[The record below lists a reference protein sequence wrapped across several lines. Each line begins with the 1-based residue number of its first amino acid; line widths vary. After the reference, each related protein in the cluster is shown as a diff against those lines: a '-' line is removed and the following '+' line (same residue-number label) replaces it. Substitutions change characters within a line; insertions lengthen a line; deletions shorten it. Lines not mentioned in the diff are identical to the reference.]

1 MGHDPVGI
9 LGKQALLSQICVIT
23 TSEFILFAQ
32 LRIEAAPKLP
42 HISPREIRAHVIDIS
57 Q

>member
-1 MGHDPVGI
+1 MGHDPIGI
-9 LGKQALLSQICVIT
+9 LGKQALLSQIRVIT
-23 TSEFILFAQ
+23 TSEFISFAR

-42 HISPREIRAHVIDIS
+42 HISPCEIRARVTGIS

>member
-1 MGHDPVGI
+1 MGHDPIGI
-9 LGKQALLSQICVIT
+9 LGKQALLSQIRVIT
-23 TSEFILFAQ
+23 TSEFISFAQ

-42 HISPREIRAHVIDIS
+42 HISPCEIRARVTGIS

>member
-1 MGHDPVGI
+1 MGHDPIGI
-9 LGKQALLSQICVIT
+9 SGKQALLSQICVIT
-23 TSEFILFAQ
+23 TSEFISFAQ

-42 HISPREIRAHVIDIS
+42 HISPCEIRAHVTDIS